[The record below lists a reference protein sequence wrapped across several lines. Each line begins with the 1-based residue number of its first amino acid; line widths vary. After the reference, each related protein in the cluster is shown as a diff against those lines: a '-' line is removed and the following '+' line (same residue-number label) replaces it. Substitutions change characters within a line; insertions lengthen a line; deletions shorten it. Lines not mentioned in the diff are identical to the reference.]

1 MSIRRI
7 ITANDGEGRSYIA
20 QDGPPPRS
28 DLLPSGLTTTL
39 LWTTSEMPVMISPD
53 DGDPGNRKMG
63 IPPDRNGTVFR
74 IVEFPPETEGQG
86 ADYSYMRD
94 HGTQLDTDA
103 RHPGMH
109 KTASIDYGIVLTGEI
124 TMLMDEGEV
133 DLKVGDVVVQRAT
146 NHAWMNR
153 GEVSCRIAFILIDAL
168 EGSAVKP
175 AST

>member
-1 MSIRRI
+1 MTIRRI
-7 ITANDGEGRSYIA
+7 ITANNSAGRSHIV

-39 LWTTSEMPVMISPD
+39 LWSTAQMPVPLAAD
-53 DGDPGNRKMG
+53 DSDAGDRQMG

-74 IVEFPPETEGQG
+74 IVEFPPETDGKG
-86 ADYSYMRD
+86 ADYSYMED
-94 HGTQLDTDA
+94 HGTKLDAAA

-124 TMLMDEGEV
+124 TMLMDDGEV
-133 DLKVGDVVVQRAT
+133 HLKAGDVVVQRAT

-153 GEVSCRIAFILIDAL
+153 GTVSCQIAFILIDAH
-168 EGSAVKP
+168 EIADPKT
-175 AST
+175 A